1 MIYLRVHEY
10 FKLNNNNDIKKM
22 KNIKNMFMGLLLV
35 SAFVPMNINSANAQT
50 TCTSS
55 HNHTIDGGNTGSTEL
70 YLRTGPSNTCLGDG
84 ARTSTWTVDGW
95 GGRSTAIG
103 ADSFAEGRQSVAVGK
118 DAYAEGY
125 DSNAIGYNSYAWT
138 SATAVGSNADASGVS
153 STAIGKDAFAD
164 GYRSTAIGKDSY
176 AQDAY
181 STALGAHSSAEA
193 RNSVALG
200 YGSISTRENTVSVGS
215 IGNERQITNVA
226 AGTQGTDAVNV
237 NQLSKVQNKVTAGVA
252 MAMAMGGGANI
263 PQGKSNALSM
273 AVGAFDD
280 KQAVA
285 ASYSTVINPSTQLNA
300 SVGYGMGSESQ
311 LGARVGATFSW

>member
-1 MIYLRVHEY
+1 MRKYTKFIFISINLVLILF
-10 FKLNNNNDIKKM
+10 FKINNNNKNITKM
-22 KNIKNMFMGLLLV
+22 KNLKNTFMALLLV
-35 SAFVPMNINSANAQT
+35 SAFVPMNINSANAFDCGT
-50 TCTSS
+50 RSFANLEDGS
-55 HNHTIDGGNTGSTEL
+55 DPYSITIRTGS
-70 YLRTGPSNTCLGDG
+70 SNTCLGQG
-84 ARTSTWTVDGW
+84 SATAGW
-95 GGRSTAIG
+95 DGRSTAIG
-103 ADSFAEGRQSVAVGK
+103 ASS
-118 DAYAEGY
+118 YAEGIDSTAVGY
-125 DSNAIGYNSYAWT
+125 DSYAWA
-138 SATAVGSNADASGVS
+138 SATAVGSNAIAYGAS
-153 STAIGKDAFAD
+153 STAIGKDAYAE

-181 STALGAHSSAEA
+181 STALGARSSAEA